1 MTKDVKPAEDPAA
14 SRNFALLAL
23 YQVLMRTGWIFK
35 TESIIMPAVLDTLSG
50 QAWLRGALP
59 LLNRL
64 GQSLP
69 PLLVAGFVRRQPQ
82 KKWICCASVALMSAM
97 FVGLA
102 TIWLVPGMELHW
114 SAPLLFLLFYGLFF
128 VFLGVNQLAQL
139 TLQGKLLLA
148 TRRGRLL
155 SVSNGIGAITS
166 VGCAVLLLPLWL
178 QKTTGDFEHLF
189 FFTAALF
196 ASGGIVMLLLAEPTD
211 KPGDEREHR
220 TSALGLAWRT
230 LDRNVAFRRAALVGL
245 LYGTST
251 ILFPHYQRMAQLEH
265 FDLRRMI
272 WWVAIQNIGTGLF
285 SVPLGMLHERFG
297 TRLVLRIGM
306 FGICLI
312 PPLALY
318 LSQPGTWEPL
328 YNLVFLMV
336 GLSPVMLRAL
346 SDYTLEVSH
355 QEDHP
360 QYLGTMN
367 LCISAPILF
376 SVPAGW
382 LIDRIGFERVFVAV
396 TVLLVIGWLCTFA
409 LSEPRKRV
417 DLPAR
422 PALPSLDSESIT

>member
-1 MTKDVKPAEDPAA
+1 MTKDVEPGDGAAA
-14 SRNFALLAL
+14 SRNFFLLAL

-50 QAWLRGALP
+50 QAWMRGALP

-69 PLLVAGFVRRQPQ
+69 PLLAAAFVRRQPQ
-82 KKWICCASVALMSAM
+82 KKWICCESVALMSVM

-102 TIWLVPGMELHW
+102 IIWAVPDLKQNKA
-114 SAPLLFLLFYGLFF
+114 APLLFLLCYGLFF
-128 VFLGVNQLAQL
+128 IFLGVNQLAQL

-155 SVSNGIGAITS
+155 SVANGAGAVTS
-166 VGCAVLLLPLWL
+166 VACAVMLLPLWL
-178 QKTTGDFEHLF
+178 REQSGDFEHLF

-196 ASGGIVMLLLAEPTD
+196 AAGGVVILFLAEPAD
-211 KPGDEREHR
+211 PPCEEHEHR
-220 TSALGLAWRT
+220 TGALGLAWRT
-230 LDRNVAFRRAALVGL
+230 LERNVSFRRAALVGV

-272 WWVAIQNIGTGLF
+272 WWVAVQNIGTGLF
-285 SVPLGMLHERFG
+285 SIPIGVLHERFG

-306 FGICLI
+306 FGICAI

-328 YNLVFLMV
+328 FNLVFLLV
-336 GLSPVMLRAL
+336 GLSPVMIRAL
-346 SDYTLEVSH
+346 SDYTLEVSPK
-355 QEDHP
+355 EDHP

-367 LCISAPILF
+367 LCISAPILL

-382 LIDRIGFERVFVAV
+382 LMDRIGFQPVFVAV
-396 TVLLVIGWLCTFA
+396 GILLAAGWLCTFA

-417 DLPAR
+417 EQPTR
-422 PALPSLDSESIT
+422 SALPSLDTESVS

>member
-1 MTKDVKPAEDPAA
+1 MTKDVGPAEDPAA
-14 SRNFALLAL
+14 RRNFALLTL

-50 QAWLRGALP
+50 QAWMRGALP

-69 PLLVAGFVRRQPQ
+69 PLLAAGFVRQQPQ

-102 TIWLVPGMELHW
+102 TIWAVPDLEKH
-114 SAPLLFLLFYGLFF
+114 SAAPLLFLLCYGLFF
-128 VFLGVNQLAQL
+128 VFLGINQLAQL

-155 SVSNGIGAITS
+155 SVSNGVGAVTS
-166 VGCAVLLLPLWL
+166 VACAVLLLPQWL
-178 QKTTGDFEHLF
+178 QETTGDFEHLF

-196 ASGGIVMLLLAEPTD
+196 AAGGIATLFLAEPAD
-211 KPGDEREHR
+211 VPGDKDEHR
-220 TSALGLAWRT
+220 TGALGLAWRT
-230 LDRNVAFRRAALVGL
+230 LQRNVAFRRAALVGL

-285 SVPLGMLHERFG
+285 SVPIGMLHERYG

-318 LSQPGTWEPL
+318 LSRPGTWEPL
-328 YNLVFLMV
+328 YNLVFLLV
-336 GLSPVMLRAL
+336 GMSPVMIRAL
-346 SDYTLEVSH
+346 SDYTLEVSPK
-355 QEDHP
+355 EDHP

-367 LCISAPILF
+367 LCISAPILL

-382 LIDRIGFERVFVAV
+382 LMDRLGFEPVFVAV
-396 TVLLVIGWLCTFA
+396 AVLLAIGWLCTFG
-409 LSEPRKRV
+409 LSEPRKRYEMPV
-417 DLPAR
+417 RSP
-422 PALPSLDSESIT
+422 LPSLDSESVS

>member
-1 MTKDVKPAEDPAA
+1 MTKDVAPAEDPAA
-14 SRNFALLAL
+14 SRNFSLLAL

-59 LLNRL
+59 LLNRF

-102 TIWLVPGMELHW
+102 AIWLTPGMELHW
-114 SAPLLFLLFYGLFF
+114 TAPLLFLLFYGLFF
-128 VFLGVNQLAQL
+128 VFLGINQLAQL

-155 SVSNGIGAITS
+155 SVSNGIGAVTS
-166 VGCAVLLLPLWL
+166 VGCAMLLLPLWL
-178 QKTTGDFEHLF
+178 QEKAGDFDHLF

-196 ASGGIVMLLLAEPTD
+196 ASGGVVLLLLAEPSD
-211 KPGDEREHR
+211 KPSNEREHGA
-220 TSALGLAWRT
+220 SALGLAWRT
-230 LDRNVAFRRAALVGL
+230 LERNIAFRRAALVGL

-285 SVPLGMLHERFG
+285 SVPLGVLHERFG

-306 FGICLI
+306 LGICLI

-318 LSQPGTWEPL
+318 LSRPGTWEPL
-328 YNLVFLMV
+328 YNLVFLLV

-346 SDYTLEVSH
+346 SDYTLEVSP

-367 LCISAPILF
+367 LAISAPILL

-382 LIDRIGFERVFVAV
+382 LMDRFGFQPVFVAV

-422 PALPSLDSESIT
+422 PTLPSLDTETVA